1 MAENENIEKPRR
13 KRKVLQTLVILL
25 VIIIA
30 GFAVFRLVLKSK
42 LNARLDA
49 IRADGYPATCAELD
63 AWYTIPESAENA
75 ADTFID
81 SFSRY
86 EKWEG
91 EEKRKL
97 LPIVGDAELPLRTEP
112 LTEETKALITQYLAD
127 NRQALELLHKGA
139 AIEHSRYPIDL
150 SKGFETLMPDLS
162 NIRAGAFLLKLE
174 AVVHAENEKP
184 QMLTNSIQSML
195 GLAGSLSKEPILIS
209 QLVCVACRALAVST
223 LEHVIN
229 RTEFT
234 DEQLV
239 DLSQTLVN
247 SEDPSAMTRAIA
259 GERCAGVSIFK
270 MPAAQIPRVADGSS
284 SPLAVVAYAL
294 YKFSGLADTDAA
306 IYLDLMNDYL
316 KAIQLPL
323 PQRQEAADAVDARF
337 DKTSRIHVL
346 LHVMMPALSRV
357 TTIDVRAAA
366 QLRTAQAGLAIERYR
381 LAAGKLPDTL
391 AELIPAYLDAVTKD
405 PFDGKELRYK
415 QLDTGF
421 VVYSIGEDGSD
432 DGGKEKPR
440 KRSGSDVPID
450 VTFIVQR

>member
-1 MAENENIEKPRR
+1 
-13 KRKVLQTLVILL
+13 
-25 VIIIA
+25 
-30 GFAVFRLVLKSK
+30 
-42 LNARLDA
+42 
-49 IRADGYPATCAELD
+49 
-63 AWYTIPESAENA
+63 
-75 ADTFID
+75 
-81 SFSRY
+81 
-86 EKWEG
+86 
-91 EEKRKL
+91 
-97 LPIVGDAELPLRTEP
+97 
-112 LTEETKALITQYLAD
+112 
-127 NRQALELLHKGA
+127 
-139 AIEHSRYPIDL
+139 
-150 SKGFETLMPDLS
+150 
-162 NIRAGAFLLKLE
+162 
-174 AVVHAENEKP
+174 
-184 QMLTNSIQSML
+184 MLTNSIQSML

-270 MPAAQIPRVADGSS
+270 MPAAQIPRVADGSA
-284 SPLAVVAYAL
+284 SPPLVVAYAL
-294 YKFSGLADTDAA
+294 YKFAGLADMDAI
-306 IYLDLMNDYL
+306 IYLDLMNDYIKAL
-316 KAIQLPL
+316 KLP
-323 PQRQEAADAVDARF
+323 PEQRQEAADAVDARF

-391 AELIPAYLDAVTKD
+391 AELIPAYLDAVPKD